1 MNFPTSERDADAQL
15 ASARRAAYAWLRA
28 TLATLPAAVTSIS
41 IGAVMD
47 DDGDRPTLAP
57 QLRAEIVTQ
66 HGHCQYPAQSCPDDA
81 TAALYD
87 LDDDLRTHTAP
98 FLFAIGDEEW
108 LTVTR
113 ADLAPTF
120 VAHAVDAMLSFDRE
134 PTQHRWITSKN
145 TAPTMEYII
154 LAHITQA
161 ISDLPNGTNTTLR
174 VYRDACGHL
183 TWTVLNP

>member
-41 IGAVMD
+41 IGAVLD

-98 FLFAIGDEEW
+98 FLFVISDEEW

-113 ADLAPTF
+113 ADLAPTS
-120 VAHAVDAMLSFDRE
+120 VAHAVDAMLSFGRE
-134 PTQHRWITSKN
+134 SMPRRWINSKN
-145 TAPTMEYII
+145 TAPTMEELII
-154 LAHITQA
+154 AAITQA
-161 ISDLPNGTNTTLR
+161 IRDIPNGTNTTLR
-174 VYRDACGHL
+174 FYRDDCGHL
-183 TWTVLNP
+183 TWTLLNP